1 MATGPKHIKLTIISD
16 FTCPW
21 CYIGYKE
28 INAAIQKCSTE
39 DLPVTFDVEYRPFLI
54 NPSLTDDAFVSRE
67 EFLKRKLGEEKAVA
81 VTKMMAD
88 RAKEL
93 GFTMNMAQHV
103 RSTRRAH
110 RLMLRAW
117 TQGGQDLQQPLF
129 SQISKAYYEQATDIG
144 DIDVLAS
151 IAADCK
157 IMSKQEAVTF
167 MKSDELLAE
176 VEKTVASSRANG
188 VSGVPFTVIDGKW
201 AISGGQSSDVY
212 YQIFSKLAKV
222 PPVDSG
228 RVD

>member
-28 INAAIQKCSTE
+28 IQAAIQKCSSE
-39 DLPVTFDVEYRPFLI
+39 ELPLNFDIEYRPFLI
-54 NPSLTDDAFVSRE
+54 NPSLTDDALVPRE
-67 EFLKRKLGEEKAVA
+67 EFLKRKMGEEKAA
-81 VTKMMAD
+81 ALSKMMAD

-93 GFTMNMAQHV
+93 GFTMNMAKNI

-117 TQGGQDLQQPLF
+117 KQAEQTLQQPMF
-129 SQISKAYYEQATDIG
+129 DQISKAYYEEATDIG
-144 DIDVLAS
+144 DVDVLAS

-157 IMSKQEAVTF
+157 VMSEQEAVTF
-167 MKSDELLAE
+167 LKSNELLAE
-176 VEKTVASSRANG
+176 VEKMVASARANG

-222 PPVDSG
+222 PPVES
-228 RVD
+228 